1 MIVAFFKS
9 MLLYTILLT
18 PIYVV
23 TRILYMRGKKLSY
36 KKEGFMLLFFIYCV
50 CIFSQTIIPKVT
62 VQSGQLLPEQ
72 SSHIAQQN
80 FMPFTTIIDYIDM
93 LDSGNALIAF
103 YNLAGN
109 ILLFIPFG
117 IFMPMLWHKMRNVMG
132 MCIVAL
138 TIPVFIE
145 GTQYFIGR
153 SVDID
158 DVILN
163 AWAIIF
169 GYWIWK
175 ICVTIMILLKK

>member
-1 MIVAFFKS
+1 
-9 MLLYTILLT
+9 
-18 PIYVV
+18 
-23 TRILYMRGKKLSY
+23 
-36 KKEGFMLLFFIYCV
+36 
-50 CIFSQTIIPKVT
+50 
-62 VQSGQLLPEQ
+62 
-72 SSHIAQQN
+72 
-80 FMPFTTIIDYIDM
+80 
-93 LDSGNALIAF
+93 
-103 YNLAGN
+103 
-109 ILLFIPFG
+109 
-117 IFMPMLWHKMRNVMG
+117 MRNVMG

-138 TIPVFIE
+138 MIPVFIE